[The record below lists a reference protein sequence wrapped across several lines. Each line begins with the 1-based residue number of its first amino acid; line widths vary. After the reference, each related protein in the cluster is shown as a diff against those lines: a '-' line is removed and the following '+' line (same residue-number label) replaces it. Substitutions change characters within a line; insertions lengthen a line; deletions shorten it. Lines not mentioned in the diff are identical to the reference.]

1 MRDPREMGADEV
13 RQFPMFLTVKR
24 NVLVAT
30 HRVALLA
37 LLFLDQKVLC
47 IDLQWLDGLDGLG
60 SPSVLRRL
68 PTVLT
73 REEFA
78 RVLAL
83 LSGDHA
89 VLARM
94 PYGTGMRITEGLQL
108 RVTGV
113 RTTMIYSHVV
123 KVSGRGV
130 ISPLDRMENG
140 DNVATVFVVIFTAKY

>member
-1 MRDPREMGADEV
+1 MGADEV
-13 RQFPMFLTVKR
+13 RQFPTFLAVKR
-24 NVLVAT
+24 NVLVST
-30 HRVALLA
+30 HRVALSG

-47 IDLQWLDGLDGLG
+47 IDLQWLDGLDELDELG

-89 VLARM
+89 VSRRCF
-94 PYGTGMRITEGLQL
+94 TGQACASRKGSAQ
-108 RVTGV
+108 
-113 RTTMIYSHVV
+113 
-123 KVSGRGV
+123 
-130 ISPLDRMENG
+130 G
-140 DNVATVFVVIFTAKY
+140 DWLKDHDDL